1 MTAIL
6 GISAFYHDSAAALLV
21 DGKIVAAAQEERF
34 TRKKHDAGFPTH
46 AIAYCLE
53 HAGLSAADLDYV
65 GFYDKPLLKFE
76 RLLETYLSFAPAG
89 FGSFL
94 NALPVWLNKKLYL
107 PREMSRGLGHAYN
120 RRYVFTEHHE
130 SHAASAFYPSP
141 FEEAAVLT
149 VDGVGEWATA
159 SYGIGRGNRLT
170 VSHEQRFPHSLGLLY
185 SAFTYHTGFAVNS
198 GEYKLMGLAPFGE
211 PKYVDLILEKLVD
224 LKPDGSL
231 RLDLSY
237 FDYCVGS
244 TMTSKKFDQ
253 LFGGPPR
260 RPDSPITTRD
270 MDLAA
275 SIQKVTEE
283 TVLRMARHVFAES
296 GLKNLCMAGGVA
308 LNCVANGRI
317 LREGP
322 FDNLW
327 FQPAA
332 GDAGGALG
340 VALFLWHQLLG
351 NPRVP
356 DPADSMAGAWLG
368 PEFSEETIKRTLDNA
383 GATYSRIDDDDALC
397 GRVAEELAGGKV
409 VGWFQ
414 GRMEF
419 GPRALGARSLLGDPR
434 DSQMQTT
441 MNVKVKFREGFRPF
455 APAVL
460 RERAAEYFD
469 VTPGADLPYMLVVAP
484 VATRQRL
491 ELSEEDRNATGIDKL
506 KIERSTIPAVTHVDG
521 SARVQTVDPERHA
534 LYRRVIEAFDAK
546 TGCPVVVNTSFNLGW
561 EPIVR
566 TPEDAYETFMKSG
579 IDALCMGHFLLTKAD
594 QPASIEWDEG
604 AAGIVFPSS
613 DREPESLRSMIDRAR
628 RDPRENAID
637 ASIAYNT
644 CVLVVG
650 CDDSGLRANYL
661 GVACR
666 RVVGID
672 PSRPENLSKAEA
684 SRQHHGLDRVRY
696 LTTGHDLNGLR
707 AASFDVILRDLR
719 SCSATNADVFDKNL
733 SALLR
738 PGGHLVL
745 ERPRGRVPAWFA
757 SEGVSLVALHP
768 PGGPL
773 PEKANLFKPTL
784 KHSAIDRLRATLT
797 SLVTREAARSWM
809 VIGKKG

>member
-6 GISAFYHDSAAALLV
+6 GISAFYHDSAAALVV
-21 DGKIVAAAQEERF
+21 DGKVVAAAQEERF
-34 TRKKHDAGFPTH
+34 TRKKNDADFPTH

-94 NALPVWLNKKLYL
+94 RALPVWLNQKLYL
-107 PREMSRGLGHAYN
+107 PREINRGLGHGYK

-159 SYGIGRGNRLT
+159 SYGIGRGNRLI

-198 GEYKLMGLAPFGE
+198 GEYKLMGLAPYGE
-211 PKYVDLILEKLVD
+211 PKYVDMILEKLVD

-244 TMTSKKFDQ
+244 TMTSQKFGT

-260 RPDSPITTRD
+260 VPDSPLTARD

-283 TVLRMARHVFAES
+283 VMLRMARHVYAET
-296 GLKNLCMAGGVA
+296 GLKNLCLAGGVA

-322 FDNLW
+322 FENLW
-327 FQPAA
+327 IQPAA

-368 PEFSEETIKRTLDNA
+368 PEFSDDAIEKTLDNA
-383 GATYSRIDDDDALC
+383 GATYTHIDDDDALC
-397 GRVAEELAGGKV
+397 NRVAQELAIGNV

-419 GPRALGARSLLGDPR
+419 GPRALGSRSLLGDPR
-434 DSQMQTT
+434 DSQIQTT

-460 RERAAEYFD
+460 RERAPEYFD
-469 VTPGADLPYMLVVAP
+469 VPPGADLPYMLVVAP

-491 ELSEEDRNATGIDKL
+491 ELSDQDRNTTGIDKL
-506 KIERSTIPAVTHVDG
+506 KIARSTIPAVTHVDG

-534 LYRRVIEAFDAK
+534 LYRRLIEAFDAT
-546 TGCPVVVNTSFNLGW
+546 TGCPIVVNTSFNLGW

-594 QPASIEWDEG
+594 QPASIESDDG
-604 AAGIVFPSS
+604 TARIVFPSS
-613 DREPESLRSMIDRAR
+613 DREQESLRSMIDRAR
-628 RDPRENAID
+628 RDPRENALD
-637 ASIAYNT
+637 ASIMYNT

-650 CDDSGLRANYL
+650 CDDGGLRANYL
-661 GVACR
+661 GVSCR
-666 RVVGID
+666 QVVGID
-672 PSRPENLSKAEA
+672 PSRPENLPGAEA
-684 SRQHHGLDRVRY
+684 SRQRFGLDRVRY
-696 LTTGHDLNGLR
+696 LTIGHDLSGLR

-719 SCSATNADVFDKNL
+719 SRLSTNSYIFDMKL
-733 SALLR
+733 AGLLR

-745 ERPRGRVPAWFA
+745 ECPRGEIPAWFA
-757 SEGVSLVALHP
+757 GEGISLVARHP
-768 PGGPL
+768 PGGRL
-773 PEKANLFKPTL
+773 PEKGKLFEPALKP
-784 KHSAIDRLRATLT
+784 SAIDRLRANLT
-797 SLVTREAARSWM
+797 ALVSLAPARSWM
-809 VIGKKG
+809 IIGRKG